1 LQEFKAEAMARTKQ
15 FSQDLTKS
23 FKVVIGDLLPDL
35 AQLLLVDFVH
45 LQLLHMMQDLFSLS
59 PLLASNP
66 RYTHLDPQST
76 HRHLQMMQDLFSAP

>member
-1 LQEFKAEAMARTKQ
+1 LHEFNAEAMARTKQ

-45 LQLLHMMQDLFSLS
+45 LQL
-59 PLLASNP
+59 A
-66 RYTHLDPQST
+66 ST
-76 HRHLQMMQDLFSAP
+76 HDAGPVLA